1 MVEKGFT
8 VKVNQTGPFK
18 NVNGPEG
25 FESFKNE
32 LAPER
37 WCRMPLPGT
46 ERPPPLHHRGG
57 WFALS
62 MAALQR
68 TSRTFSED
76 DFIKLFK
83 KVQKCK
89 WKKNPEEHKKL
100 SSQLEK
106 CCNAAQKFIVT
117 QVNTPLG
124 TNLSY
129 DAEPKRIIRI
139 TENVLELIPKTNP
152 LKDCVFKHC
161 SVVGNAGV
169 LTNSSCGAEINQAD
183 FVFRCNLA
191 PIIDYK
197 DDVGTQ
203 TDLVTSNPSIIIDR
217 YKNLNFRRRPFVDY
231 VSAYKDA
238 FILLPAFSYAFTTSP
253 SFKVSYTLQDFGTKQ
268 QAIFSNPS
276 YMKTISQFW
285 KAEGVKENRLST
297 GFIILS
303 AALEMC
309 EEVSVYGFWP
319 FSKDVHGNQLSN
331 HYYDNVMPKKF
342 HSMPNEFYKLLQLHM
357 KGIVKLQADECE

>member
-1 MVEKGFT
+1 MDKMSCERAGGEIGEKLE
-8 VKVNQTGPFK
+8 KDEVNTLKDSGNDCL
-18 NVNGPEG
+18 NVAGCDV
-25 FESFKNE
+25 
-32 LAPER
+32 LVAR
-37 WCRMPLPGT
+37 
-46 ERPPPLHHRGG
+46 
-57 WFALS
+57 
-62 MAALQR
+62 AALAHVPLQR
-68 TSRTFSED
+68 HLVVVLSANTA
-76 DFIKLFK
+76 FIISSD
-83 KVQKCK
+83 
-89 WKKNPEEHKKL
+89 NA
-100 SSQLEK
+100 SINAISQLEK
-106 CCNAAQKFIVT
+106 CCNATQNFIVT

-129 DAEPKRIIRI
+129 ATEPKRIIRI
-139 TENVLELIPKTNP
+139 TENILELIATTNP
-152 LKDCVFKHC
+152 LKDRVFKHC

-197 DDVGTQ
+197 DDVGTK
-203 TDLVTSNPSIIIDR
+203 TDLVTSNPSIIITR

-231 VSAYKDA
+231 ISAYKDA
-238 FILLPAFSYAFTTSP
+238 FILLSAFTFSFATSP

-268 QAIFSNPS
+268 QAIFLNPS
-276 YMKTISQFW
+276 YMKTVSQFW
-285 KAEGVKENRLST
+285 KAKGVKERRLST

-319 FSKDVHGNQLSN
+319 FSKGVHGNQLSN
-331 HYYDNVMPKKF
+331 HYYDNLRPSKV
-342 HSMPNEFYKLLQLHM
+342 HSMPNEFYKILQLHM